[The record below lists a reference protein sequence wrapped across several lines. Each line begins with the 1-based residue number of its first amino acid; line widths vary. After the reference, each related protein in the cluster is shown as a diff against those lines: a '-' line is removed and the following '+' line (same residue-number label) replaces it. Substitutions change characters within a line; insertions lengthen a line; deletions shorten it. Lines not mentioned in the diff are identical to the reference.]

1 MGEPSTE
8 GPKNP
13 RRREFIKQTGVLS
26 AAVVLGLGA
35 HQMLRK
41 DAKRTKMEKKSTQ
54 KNMNEEAPEGNDDF
68 QKQFKHFSSR
78 SIEGKDGRPESAT
91 VVKVTE
97 INPPPNQITNPR
109 RMVFAQAWL
118 HPLANYEYTLKQL
131 YQDGRPTVTF
141 DHPRVG
147 GELTELPPDELAAVA
162 EVLKQAPEEIRSAQ
176 ILLEVLAATNET
188 QTDVLTHSRGLAYA
202 TVAALID
209 NVRAKKEGR
218 ENRIRNIVAYGPVG
232 LIGEDSLI
240 GLGLRVRSEDSE
252 QVNYGPNWG
261 GEGIT
266 MEQLAKELSVERK
279 EKARLGMLPPGTET
293 DPIAVL
299 KELENKKRAAEA
311 RGIRE
316 YGSPNASEVAIAKEM
331 TEETGDVGKDF
342 AFGKLDSG
350 GESRNWITRWV
361 RGIPRSVH
369 EAVGISRLRLDGVLP
384 KLREIGVGVAIAHGT
399 DDKVFPTERVSHYM
413 KKLTGFGVLD
423 ISMTGV
429 HDSINRDPRV
439 AHILNGFFAE
449 LEKQRQSKADTSA

>member
-1 MGEPSTE
+1 MGGADTE
-8 GPKNP
+8 GPQNP
-13 RRREFIKQTGVLS
+13 RRREFIEQT
-26 AAVVLGLGA
+26 VVLGAAAALGLGVR
-35 HQMLRK
+35 QMLRK
-41 DAKRTKMEKKSTQ
+41 DGKRATIDKKSRLE
-54 KNMNEEAPEGNDDF
+54 NMNQEGLEEKDDF
-68 QKQFKHFSSR
+68 HKQFENFSTLT
-78 SIEGKDGRPESAT
+78 IEGKDKSPDAST
-91 VVKVTE
+91 TIKITE
-97 INPPPNQITNPR
+97 INPPPDQVKNPQR
-109 RMVFAQAWL
+109 LVFAQAWL
-118 HPLANYEYTLKQL
+118 HPLANYEYTLQQL
-131 YQDGRPTVTF
+131 YQDGRSTVTF

-147 GELTELPPDELAAVA
+147 GEFAELPSDELAAVA
-162 EVLKQAPEEIRSAQ
+162 EVAKQAPEEIRSAQ
-176 ILLEVLAATNET
+176 ILLEVLAATKET

-240 GLGLRVRSEDSE
+240 GPGGLAWRVRSEDKE

-266 MEQLAKELSVERK
+266 MEQLAEELSVERK

-293 DPIAVL
+293 DPTVVL
-299 KELENKKRAAEA
+299 KELESKKLAAEK

-316 YGSPNASEVAIAKEM
+316 YGPPNASEIAIAKEM

-350 GESRNWITRWV
+350 GENRNLITRWV
-361 RGIPRSVH
+361 RGIPRSVR
-369 EAVGISRLRLDGVLP
+369 EAVGISSLKLDEILP

-429 HDSINRDPRV
+429 HDGINRDPRV

-449 LEKQRQSKADTSA
+449 LEKQRQPK